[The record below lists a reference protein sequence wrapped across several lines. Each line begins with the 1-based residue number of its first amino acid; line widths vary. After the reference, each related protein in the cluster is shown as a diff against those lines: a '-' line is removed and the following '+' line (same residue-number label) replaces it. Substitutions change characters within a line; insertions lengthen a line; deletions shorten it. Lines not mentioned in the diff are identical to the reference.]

1 MIFSAVTLSLIPE
14 ARGGPFVFWDDLPAA
29 ARKAAAL
36 GFDAIEIFPPS
47 PDAVAADSLRTL
59 LDQHNLK
66 LAAIGTGGGFVRHGL
81 TLTSPDPA
89 IRERAKEFIRSMIT
103 AAAKLNASAIVGSM
117 AGRWTKDL
125 PRDAALDH
133 LRSALPDLAAH
144 AQSLGR
150 PLFFEPLNRYE
161 SNLINT
167 LADGLALVRSLDTGN
182 IKLLA
187 DLYHMNIEEPD
198 LAASLRSAGQAIGH
212 VHFADS
218 NRRPIGSGHTDVAAI
233 AAALREIKYDGYLSA
248 ECLPYPDSDSAA
260 EATIRAFRQ
269 YFR

>member
-1 MIFSAVTLSLIPE
+1 MIRSSVTVSLIPE

-29 ARKAAAL
+29 CGKAAAL

-47 PDAVAADSLRTL
+47 SDLVAAEIVQPL
-59 LDQHNLK
+59 LDEHNLK

-81 TLTSPDPA
+81 TLTSPDAA
-89 IRERAKEFIRSMIT
+89 IRERAKDFIRSMIS
-103 AAAKLNASAIVGSM
+103 AAAELNASAVIGSM
-117 AGRWTKDL
+117 AGRWNKDVS
-125 PRDAALDH
+125 RDNALAH
-133 LRSALPDLAAH
+133 LRSALADLGKY

-167 LADGLALVRSLDTGN
+167 LADGEAFIRSIDTGSV
-182 IKLLA
+182 KLLA
-187 DLYHMNIEEPD
+187 DLYHMNIEEQN
-198 LAASLRSAGQAIGH
+198 LAASLRAAGQLIGH

-218 NRRPIGSGHTDVAAI
+218 NRRPIGGGHTDVAAI
-233 AAALREIKYDGYLSA
+233 AKALGDIGYNGYVSA

-260 EATIRAFRQ
+260 DATIRAFGK